1 MPAFPDT
8 LPALFWAG
16 VVLVV
21 YTYGMYPVV
30 IWVLSNLFGRQ
41 RTVPQDLDTDLPNV
55 SLLIAAHNEESVIA
69 GRLENA
75 LSSDYPPDKLE
86 IVVASDG
93 SRDRTAAIA
102 RDFAARG
109 VRLLDYKQRRGKAAV
124 LNAAFSEVTGEVV
137 VLSDANTGTDR
148 SAIRKLVRWFQ
159 HPEVGVVCGR
169 LILTDPR
176 TGRNVDSMYWKYET
190 FLKKCESRL
199 GGLLG
204 ANGGIY
210 AVRRNLFRPIDPN
223 TIVDDF
229 VLPLSIK
236 LHTGCEIVY
245 DADAVAHEETP
256 ATIAS
261 EFGRRCRIGAGDFQ
275 SIPVLWRLLNPTR
288 GWIAFTFLSHKVLRW
303 LCPFFL
309 VGILLINALLLDSTL
324 YRVTFVLQI
333 ALYVTAAAGSVLSGT
348 GLIGRSIRL
357 TTLFTTVNLALLV
370 GFWRWISAPQQ
381 GTWERTAR

>member
-8 LPALFWAG
+8 LPLLFWAG

-21 YTYGMYPVV
+21 YTYGIYPVV
-30 IWVLSNLFGRQ
+30 IWTFANIFARP
-41 RTVPQDLDTDLPNV
+41 RPAPREMDTDLPTV
-55 SLLIAAHNEESVIA
+55 SLLIAAHNEESVIGA
-69 GRLENA
+69 RLENA
-75 LSSDYPPDKLE
+75 LSSDYPADKLE

-93 SRDRTAAIA
+93 SRDQTAAIA
-102 RDFAARG
+102 RDFAGRG
-109 VRLLDYKQRRGKAAV
+109 VRLLDYKQRRGKAGV
-124 LNAAFSEVTGEVV
+124 LNAAFSELTGELV

-159 HPEVGVVCGR
+159 DAEVGVVCGR

-190 FLKKCESRL
+190 FLKKCENRL

-210 AVRRNLFRPIDPN
+210 AIRRNLFRPIDPN

-275 SIPVLWRLLNPTR
+275 SIPVLWPLLNPAR

-309 VGILLINALLLDSTL
+309 LGILLINAFLLDSTL
-324 YRVTFVLQI
+324 YQVTFALQI
-333 ALYVTAAAGSVLSGT
+333 ALYVTAAAGSLLSGS
-348 GLIGRSIRL
+348 GLLGRSIRL

-370 GFWRWISAPQQ
+370 GFWRWISGPQR

>member
-1 MPAFPDT
+1 MPPFPDI
-8 LPALFWAG
+8 LPFLFWMGTA
-16 VVLVV
+16 LVV
-21 YTYGMYPVV
+21 YTYGIYPAV
-30 IWVLSNLFGRQ
+30 IWVLSTIFSRH
-41 RTVPQDLDTDLPNV
+41 RAIPAERDHDLPTV

-69 GRLENA
+69 ERLENA
-75 LSSDYPPDKLE
+75 VSSDYPSDKLD

-93 SRDRTAAIA
+93 SRDRTIAIV
-102 RDFAARG
+102 REFAERG
-109 VRLLDYKQRRGKAAV
+109 VRLLDYKQNRGKAAV
-124 LNAAFSEVTGEVV
+124 LNAAFEEVTAEIV
-137 VLSDANTGTDR
+137 VLSDANTGTNP

-159 HPEVGVVCGR
+159 DPDVGIVCGR

-210 AVRRNLFRPIDPN
+210 AVRRKLFRPIAPN
-223 TIVDDF
+223 TIVDDL

-236 LHTGCEIVY
+236 LTTGCEIVY
-245 DADAVAHEETP
+245 DAEAIAHEETP

-261 EFGRRCRIGAGDFQ
+261 EFARRCRIGAGDFQ
-275 SIPVLWRLLNPTR
+275 SIPVLWRLLNPAQ
-288 GWIAFTFLSHKVLRW
+288 GWIAFTFFSHKVLRW

-309 VGILLINALLLDSTL
+309 AGILVINVLLLDKPLYQLTL
-324 YRVTFVLQI
+324 ALQI
-333 ALYVTAAAGSVLSGT
+333 ALYTTAAIGSSFSGAGV
-348 GLIGRSIRL
+348 IGRSIRL

-370 GFWRWISAPQQ
+370 GFWRWISGPQR
-381 GTWERTAR
+381 GSWERTAR